1 MGWQRLLYRLKLL
14 SVPEGEARKIC
25 QPLRRAF
32 LQKMG
37 LPPGTAA
44 AAADSYVWMA
54 EQDELAVERVLMLMR
69 LLGGGG
75 VPARA
80 VGGAVREL
88 QRYVGCGEPV
98 LETKH
103 MRCKCSSREWSSCT
117 SSCTEA
123 RQGSTG
129 KLRCE
134 STCGWNGTWLGVLY
148 RHFSNSRLSLEGGRG
163 MPLLR
168 EEDKFLVDIVDT
180 EEVDMVRE
188 GCRAAGVWR
197 VSEVRGLDGAEL
209 REAAQSGGALER
221 LVGRG
226 KAGAKWGEV
235 VRRVARARG
244 GANDVMGRRVRV
256 GAGSRSS
263 KALGR
268 WERTAAWDWSLVA
281 WSVGGVIHLGIPQ
294 SGPGSRYLECR
305 KLARTEGPPPKWM
318 GRGTSQSAL
327 RRQLWRVEET
337 STQVDMKLTKVWDT
351 STERSRVQ
359 KGGVWPVEASCVM
372 LEEGQRW
379 LLDALP
385 AELSEQV
392 FMQLREQGQEHS
404 LEGQQEWGCSHWKPG
419 VPEEQDGTV
428 CWKGESWSQQA
439 AEECF
444 APGAEL
450 QLLGE
455 GHDNM
460 CSDMKWKQKLAEA
473 AESNNW
479 GVLDVYSDGGA
490 DGAGT
495 PEASAEYGWMVGGTD
510 EQSLETWAEGAA
522 RVGGLPEEMD
532 STRAELMGAYAVL
545 HKVKE
550 WEGTV
555 RIWVDND
562 NVVRGLEKRLG
573 VERADAVWARSEDWA
588 GSTQEEGDSW
598 RVQLGEGSDGD
609 LWEAVDLLLERM
621 QGKVEVSWIRGH
633 ADKTTTR
640 RMMSKHQR
648 GNVRADANC
657 TAVKRGVRSRVR
669 LPLPR
674 RKSWR
679 LCYDGVEMVGILR
692 KELRDRM
699 KTERL
704 MRYFK
709 ETRGW
714 GEEADRWLGEGVL
727 AGWRMTSKA
736 MHQRIA
742 AVRMMFSMW
751 LTEDVQV
758 NRATKLTEAEKGVL
772 SKCALCGQ
780 CAAGRRNEHLLFKC
794 TDARVVEVR
803 KEVEA
808 AVERKV
814 SRLVKPG
821 PVKES
826 IMVPWR
832 LDSEGRPPDIGVV
845 VEVEAAIGTVLGA
858 ATPAEGYR
866 RLVSKQE
873 AGSLIAGGS
882 RSGTTGVHHQVH
894 QPEEAAD

>member
-1 MGWQRLLYRLKLL
+1 M
-14 SVPEGEARKIC
+14 
-25 QPLRRAF
+25 
-32 LQKMG
+32 
-37 LPPGTAA
+37 
-44 AAADSYVWMA
+44 
-54 EQDELAVERVLMLMR
+54 
-69 LLGGGG
+69 
-75 VPARA
+75 
-80 VGGAVREL
+80 
-88 QRYVGCGEPV
+88 
-98 LETKH
+98 
-103 MRCKCSSREWSSCT
+103 WS
-117 SSCTEA
+117 E
-123 RQGSTG
+123 
-129 KLRCE
+129 
-134 STCGWNGTWLGVLY
+134 
-148 RHFSNSRLSLEGGRG
+148 
-163 MPLLR
+163 
-168 EEDKFLVDIVDT
+168 
-180 EEVDMVRE
+180 
-188 GCRAAGVWR
+188 
-197 VSEVRGLDGAEL
+197 
-209 REAAQSGGALER
+209 
-221 LVGRG
+221 
-226 KAGAKWGEV
+226 
-235 VRRVARARG
+235 
-244 GANDVMGRRVRV
+244 
-256 GAGSRSS
+256 
-263 KALGR
+263 
-268 WERTAAWDWSLVA
+268 
-281 WSVGGVIHLGIPQ
+281 
-294 SGPGSRYLECR
+294 
-305 KLARTEGPPPKWM
+305 
-318 GRGTSQSAL
+318 
-327 RRQLWRVEET
+327 
-337 STQVDMKLTKVWDT
+337 
-351 STERSRVQ
+351 
-359 KGGVWPVEASCVM
+359 
-372 LEEGQRW
+372 
-379 LLDALP
+379 
-385 AELSEQV
+385 
-392 FMQLREQGQEHS
+392 
-404 LEGQQEWGCSHWKPG
+404 
-419 VPEEQDGTV
+419 
-428 CWKGESWSQQA
+428 
-439 AEECF
+439 
-444 APGAEL
+444 
-450 QLLGE
+450 
-455 GHDNM
+455 
-460 CSDMKWKQKLAEA
+460 
-473 AESNNW
+473 
-479 GVLDVYSDGGA
+479 
-490 DGAGT
+490 
-495 PEASAEYGWMVGGTD
+495 
-510 EQSLETWAEGAA
+510 
-522 RVGGLPEEMD
+522 
-532 STRAELMGAYAVL
+532 
-545 HKVKE
+545 
-550 WEGTV
+550 
-555 RIWVDND
+555 
-562 NVVRGLEKRLG
+562 GLEKRLG
-573 VERADAVWARSEDWA
+573 VERADAVWARSEVWA
-588 GSTQEEGDSW
+588 GSTQEEGDNW

-621 QGKVEVSWIRGH
+621 QGKVEVNWIRGH

-882 RSGTTGVHHQVH
+882 RLGTTGVHHQVH
-894 QPEEAAD
+894 QPEEVADEGWEKQSSWKGSRRKRVLLEQDDDEEELEAAPSEAEEAEEGPVVPTSGEQDAKMCYEKRQMVWKGMSGSCWTDLVQQWGVRKVEALQLQKSIAAVMREVGPKLGDLHWREATGMGQKSRVLPAEAAGMLEAARHAKRLRDPGWRGDRGQGRWPVQRLLEWAVKELTLSRRGVEMELGGLEDWLEREQMERKMGDSLLKWLGHDKPPSVRVSHKVWRKQLVDRTRQLKLGADRARQQSDMWLSGLKYGLFPQKVSRDFRVFPLGFHWKFNPAHFCHPFLRKKTQKKFSKSEN